1 MNKVSLLKAKEILI
15 KNLDKAKIDK
25 ADKTELL
32 LNLWLFLDEENYENN
47 VDILKRYGKRRK

>member
-1 MNKVSLLKAKEILI
+1 MNKESLLKVKEILI

-47 VDILKRYGKRRK
+47 VDVLKRYGKRRK